1 MEEQIRQSSLSI
13 NRIQNSINFFGM
25 HLRTATNHVFNLNRT
40 LGQRKQNLK
49 NNIRAERLT
58 YFKKREL
65 MQKRNAEEKLES
77 QKTNLNIQERG
88 KKTIANSRK
97 GFLGRV
103 LDFIAITTI
112 TWLLLNYKKIIGL
125 AQGFFQRMT
134 KVIGVLKGFVE
145 GVTGML
151 TGIGKSL
158 SGFFG
163 QIIDFNEDFIKED
176 TQIRTQLN
184 RVNNNVTRMEQDLNN
199 SMQALSEWTLETSN
213 AEEGDAEEKDTLET
227 LRTTGV
233 SPFGDEQKDIDTKPV
248 DTKSWKPLLDL
259 IGEVE
264 SPNSG
269 YNAIAPNDKNLR
281 LSSMTIAEAAKA
293 IGENGGKGAIGKYQL
308 TNPIEQAAL
317 AGLGPDDIFS
327 PENQDAIALALI
339 KDRGVTLEMVRENP
353 TEAGNLL
360 SKVWSG
366 LPALSD
372 FEGAKRGESFYKG
385 VGNNKA
391 GTSAERFEAVLKN
404 VAKSSAKQIQQEQVI
419 GDKNFFGAQQGRK
432 GYSNQWWDFWDW
444 TPDDIL
450 NTPHG
455 KNNDELGKLIDNQMI
470 ERMNLD
476 NKLKKERV
484 AQTIFVPETSG
495 SSGNTSTLSTQS
507 TTSTITAS
515 SKKSL
520 NSGDILLRELAYT

>member
-40 LGQRKQNLK
+40 LGQRKQSLK
-49 NNIRAERLT
+49 NTIRSDRLT
-58 YFKKREL
+58 YFKKRQL
-65 MQKRNAEEKLES
+65 IQKRNAEERLES

-112 TWLLLNYKKIIGL
+112 TWLLLNFKKIVDL
-125 AQGFFQRMT
+125 AKGFFKRITSLVNVLNGYITNVTNM
-134 KVIGVLKGFVE
+134 LKGVNKALVGFL
-145 GVTGML
+145 GQVTGFNL
-151 TGIGKSL
+151 
-158 SGFFG
+158 
-163 QIIDFNEDFIKED
+163 DFVKED
-176 TQIRTQLN
+176 SEIRTQLN
-184 RVNNNVTRMEQDLNN
+184 KVNTNILGMENDLN
-199 SMQALSEWTLETSN
+199 SSAQALSEWSLETQSG
-213 AEEGDAEEKDTLET
+213 EEDPQEQQEMESFQTFGTSLGDIEKEEEDQ
-227 LRTTGV
+227 
-233 SPFGDEQKDIDTKPV
+233 PPV

-264 SPNSG
+264 SPNNG

-293 IGENGGKGAIGKYQL
+293 IGEGGGTGAIGRYQL
-308 TNPIEQAAL
+308 TDPIKQAAL

-339 KDRGVTLEMVRENP
+339 RDKGVTLEMVRENP

-360 SKVWSG
+360 SQVWAG

-372 FEGAKRGESFYKG
+372 FEGVKRGESFYKG
-385 VGNNKA
+385 VGNNRA
-391 GTSAERFEAVLKN
+391 GTSAERFESVLKN
-404 VAKSSAKQIQQEQVI
+404 VAKSSKKQIQQEQII
-419 GDKNFFGAQQGRK
+419 GNKNFFGAQQGRK
-432 GYSNQWWDFWDW
+432 GFTNQGWDFWDW
-444 TPDDIL
+444 IPDDVL
-450 NTPHG
+450 NKPT
-455 KNNDELGKLIDNQMI
+455 NDKDIGQLIDNQMK
-470 ERMNLD
+470 ERMNLE

-484 AQTIFVPETSG
+484 AQTILVPEG
-495 SSGNTSTLSTQS
+495 SSNPSNIGSAVAAGTIAS
-507 TTSTITAS
+507 STITVS
-515 SKKSL
+515 TKKSL